1 VKPKVMIGLNTAW
14 NFVNFR
20 AGLVRALVAAGYE
33 VVAVAPLDGY
43 VDRLKS
49 LGCRFVAMPMDNHGK
64 HPGRELVL
72 LLRLWR
78 LLRHERPDV
87 YLGYTIKPNIYGSLA
102 ARALGIPVINNITG
116 LGAVFSRGGLIA
128 SFVKGLYRVAL
139 KRSRKVFFQN
149 DDDLELFV
157 RAGLVC
163 TAVTAR
169 LPGSGIDTTLFAVV
183 PLPNKEPLRFLL
195 IARLLW
201 EKGVGEFV
209 EAARRLEASGVRAEF
224 DLLGFVDDNNP
235 AAISSAQLEA
245 WTSEGVIRYL
255 GVSHDVRIE
264 IAQVDCVVLPSY
276 YREGTPRTLL
286 EAAAMGRPLITAD
299 SIGCRDVVEDGI
311 NGYLC
316 RPRDAGDLT
325 TKLLAMINLPPEE
338 RSAMGLR
345 GRAKIEKEFDERIVI
360 HNYLQAIAAVVGRR
374 STAEQEH

>member
-1 VKPKVMIGLNTAW
+1 MIGLNTAW

-20 AGLVRALVAAGYE
+20 AGLIRALVEAGYE

-43 VDRLKS
+43 VERLEA

-78 LLRHERPDV
+78 LLRHEQPDV

-157 RAGLVC
+157 RAGLVAP
-163 TAVTAR
+163 AVTAR
-169 LPGSGIDTTLFAVV
+169 LPGSGIDITLFSVV
-183 PLPNKEPLRFLL
+183 PLPNKETLRFLL

-209 EAARRLEASGVRAEF
+209 EAARRLKASGIRAEF

-235 AAISSAQLEA
+235 EAISGTQLEA
-245 WTSEGVIRYL
+245 WASEGVIRYL
-255 GVSHDVRIE
+255 GVSNDVRIE

-316 RPRDAGDLT
+316 RPRDAVDLA
-325 TKLLAMINLPPEE
+325 TKLLAMINQRPEE

-345 GRAKIEKEFDERIVI
+345 GRAKIESEFDERIVI
-360 HNYLQAIAAVVGRR
+360 HNYLQAIAAIVDRR
-374 STAEQEH
+374 CTAKEER